1 MTGSAGRPSPER
13 RRIRKLDEAA
23 INRIAAG
30 EVVERPASVVKEL
43 VENSVDAG
51 SGRITVTQTNGGK
64 ALVRVVDDG
73 CGIAA
78 DDLPLA
84 VSRHATSKSD
94 GEDLLNITTFGF
106 RGEALPSMGA
116 AGRLTVTSREEGAP
130 SAHSITV
137 DGGIASAVRPAALGS
152 GTVVEL
158 TDLFRATPARL
169 KFLRS
174 DRAESR
180 AIADAVRVLA
190 LAEPGI
196 RLELIDEAEDGRRR
210 SIVKFEVGGKS
221 GPDALLDRMDLI
233 VGSEFSSNAMEID
246 AEREGIRLTGF
257 CALPTFNRGSAAH
270 QYGFVNGR
278 PIRDRLLFGAVKAAY
293 SDHIPS
299 GRFPTAGLFID
310 CPATEVDVNV
320 HPAKAE
326 VRFREAGI
334 VRGLIIGAIRAAL
347 AKEGHKSS
355 STLSTAMLGAAR
367 PSPLASGP
375 FSNRRPRTAM
385 PSAAPGPRDSVPW
398 SQPEPNQVPF
408 TAMEPQAE
416 IAQPAAAEATDYPLG
431 AAKAQLHGNYIVAQ
445 TDDGMIIVDQHAA
458 HERLVYEEFK
468 AQYAARKVES
478 QLMLAPVVV
487 DLPQDERTR
496 ILELAGQLAEMG
508 LSIEPFGPQGIAI
521 TAVPAILGGV
531 VDGAA
536 LIRDILDGFE
546 ETGVEQVLEERVNAV
561 LSRMSCHGSVRS
573 GRRMTVE
580 EMNSLLRGMERTP
593 GSGQCNHGRPTHI
606 AFSLAD
612 IARLFGRS

>member
-1 MTGSAGRPSPER
+1 M
-13 RRIRKLDEAA
+13 
-23 INRIAAG
+23 
-30 EVVERPASVVKEL
+30 
-43 VENSVDAG
+43 
-51 SGRITVTQTNGGK
+51 
-64 ALVRVVDDG
+64 
-73 CGIAA
+73 
-78 DDLPLA
+78 
-84 VSRHATSKSD
+84 
-94 GEDLLNITTFGF
+94 
-106 RGEALPSMGA
+106 
-116 AGRLTVTSREEGAP
+116 
-130 SAHSITV
+130 
-137 DGGIASAVRPAALGS
+137 
-152 GTVVEL
+152 
-158 TDLFRATPARL
+158 
-169 KFLRS
+169 
-174 DRAESR
+174 
-180 AIADAVRVLA
+180 
-190 LAEPGI
+190 
-196 RLELIDEAEDGRRR
+196 
-210 SIVKFEVGGKS
+210 KFEVGGKT
-221 GPDALLDRMDLI
+221 GPDALLDRMDRI
-233 VGSEFSSNAMEID
+233 VGAEFSSNAMEID

-257 CALPTFNRGSAAH
+257 CALPTFNRGSAGH

-299 GRFPTAGLFID
+299 GRHPIVGLFID
-310 CPATEVDVNV
+310 CPTTEVDVNV
-320 HPAKAE
+320 HPTKAE

-355 STLSTAMLGAAR
+355 STLSTAMLGAGR
-367 PSPLASGP
+367 PSPSASGP
-375 FSNRRPRTAM
+375 FSTPRPRTAV
-385 PSAAPGPRDSVPW
+385 PSAARGPSDSIPW
-398 SQPEPNQVPF
+398 SRPEPNQVPLA
-408 TAMEPQAE
+408 AMEPRAE
-416 IAQPAAAEATDYPLG
+416 IAQPGAAEPTDYPLG

-445 TDDGMIIVDQHAA
+445 TDEGMVIVDQHAA

-496 ILELAGQLAEMG
+496 ILELADRLGEMG

-606 AFSLAD
+606 SFSLTD